1 MKYEEEIRTKLRNRE
16 LNLMYNRVNNN
27 ISLNLMKYENYLA
40 EIFLDYCRYSNFH
53 DFCEKSDT
61 YLQDRCKG

>member
-1 MKYEEEIRTKLRNRE
+1 MKYQEEIRTKLKNRE

-27 ISLNLMKYENYLA
+27 ISLNLMKYEKYLA